1 MRRRVVGAAVSVA
14 LVVVAACSSSG
25 GTNESALPDPGA
37 RPIGVATNA
46 ALTGPQDLEAFDDG
60 NGHAEVAGGLY
71 QLGLRTGQAVVTAT
85 LPRPYPQDQV
95 VTATFE
101 TTGSPPDVG
110 FGVVCRMQDEQNY
123 YRLGVS
129 NDGQYAI
136 QRVRNGET
144 TVLSGGKWQSN
155 GAIRT
160 TPGPFA
166 VRGECVGD
174 TLTLL
179 NSNTEIASIRDRT
192 IRGSHVGVFLES
204 FAEPNAVVKVT
215 SLAVRAYDNRKR
227 VSEPA
232 ADAWD
237 DLMRTQQVTRTC
249 TLLDPKGA
257 RTGQGALYASR
268 CGPVV
273 FVAMPTPARA
283 AREYARV
290 LKDSGATLQTA
301 RDLPDC
307 SKRTD
312 VRGPLPAPTPAP
324 APTAA
329 PAPPDATATA
339 APTRLG
345 TVACLALDRATG
357 VVWIHSLPGVIGV
370 RRVTAGDRAAWKGY
384 GPDWPTFALREKPL
398 G

>member
-1 MRRRVVGAAVSVA
+1 VRRRAVSAAVAVA
-14 LVVVAACSSSG
+14 LVVVSACSSSG

-37 RPIGVATNA
+37 RPIAVATNA
-46 ALTGPQDLEAFDDG
+46 ALTGPHDLEAFDDA

-85 LPRPYPQDQV
+85 LPRSYPQDQL

-101 TTGSPPDVG
+101 TSGSPPDVG
-110 FGVVCRMQDEQNY
+110 FGVVCRMQDERNY

-136 QRVRNGET
+136 QRVRDGET
-144 TVLSGGKWQSN
+144 TVLTGGKWQSN
-155 GAIRT
+155 GAIRA

-179 NSNTEIASIRDRT
+179 NSNTEIASTRDRT
-192 IRGSHVGVFLES
+192 IRGPHVGVFLES
-204 FAEPNAVVKVT
+204 FAEPNSVVKVT

-227 VSEPA
+227 VSESS

-237 DLMRTQQVTRTC
+237 DLMRTQQVSRTC

-257 RTGQGALYASR
+257 RTGRGALYASR

-290 LKDSGATLQTA
+290 LKDSGATLKTV
-301 RDLPDC
+301 RSLPDC

-312 VRGPLPAPTPAP
+312 LRGPLPS
-324 APTAA
+324 PTAA
-329 PAPPDATATA
+329 AASADPP
-339 APTRLG
+339 RLG

-370 RRVTAGDRAAWKGY
+370 RRVAKDDRAAWKGY
-384 GPDWPTFALREKPL
+384 GPDGPTFALREEPL